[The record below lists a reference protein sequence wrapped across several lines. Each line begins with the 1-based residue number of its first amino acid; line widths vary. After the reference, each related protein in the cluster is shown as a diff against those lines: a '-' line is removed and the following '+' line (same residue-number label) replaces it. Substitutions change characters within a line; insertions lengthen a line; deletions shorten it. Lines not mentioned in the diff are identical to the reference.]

1 MLGGIGLAMI
11 RREVE
16 PGASLTARWNEAG
29 AAEGTFAE
37 RKVDVVALPFAVT

>member
-16 PGASLTARWNEAG
+16 PGASLIARWSEAD
-29 AAEGTFAE
+29 AAEGTVAE
-37 RKVDVVALPFAVT
+37 RKVDVVALPFALS

>member
-1 MLGGIGLAMI
+1 MIGGIGLAMI

-16 PGASLTARWNEAG
+16 TGASLIARWSEAD
-29 AAEGTFAE
+29 AAEGAIAE

>member
-29 AAEGTFAE
+29 AAEGTIAE